1 RSGRKTLAVGLYPG
15 DVHPGLLS
23 GVGVDDQDR
32 KFGVDKTIFVI
43 TATLIVGFVLWGI
56 LSPASVSAVAGVAFS
71 WALENMGWLLNL
83 AMAVGLI
90 VMLYVAFGKY
100 GKIKLGKDDE
110 KPELSRFS
118 WIAMMF
124 GAGLGVGL
132 FFYGLSEPLAYFVD
146 PPPHNLADQQET
158 INGFQES
165 ACGETEINRDAIH

>member
-1 RSGRKTLAVGLYPG
+1 MNYDEPDRPDQRSAQDPSIVGDFRSGRKTLAVGSYPG

-110 KPELSRFS
+110 KPEFSRFS
-118 WIAMMF
+118 WIAMM
-124 GAGLGVGL
+124 LDRKSTRLNSSHV
-132 FFYGLSEPLAYFVD
+132 
-146 PPPHNLADQQET
+146 
-158 INGFQES
+158 
-165 ACGETEINRDAIH
+165 AISY